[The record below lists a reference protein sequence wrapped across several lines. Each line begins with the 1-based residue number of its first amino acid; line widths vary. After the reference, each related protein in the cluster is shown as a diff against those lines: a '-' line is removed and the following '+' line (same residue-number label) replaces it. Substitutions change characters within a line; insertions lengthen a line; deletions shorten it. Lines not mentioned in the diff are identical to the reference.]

1 MTSTLDTLVQVVCQY
16 FTSLHDV
23 QGLKFSIETI
33 DNPGWAIAI
42 PVLLSDGED
51 LRERLGTPF
60 EYNGDDGEWINVCA
74 HLKETRDVRNGVTG
88 APVSIANVEA
98 VGSPRTLHMLCN
110 RVVSMIGSSANS
122 EQLERTRN
130 AHLLEEWLS
139 RRADD
144 EWEHIYRMSFEIE
157 PNVHG
162 IGLVASAEVDVYS
175 VSPEVAE
182 QTEVSVAMTHATSSI
197 VKVKMEGDPSPG
209 CKLAG
214 AGDCIRC
221 GEPQIVIPDRVH
233 IAPPPGRSRVTTRM
247 IANEPVA
254 NLPANETSECLRYG
268 DGMGLTVSGLDVPP
282 ARRGIIVRLFQASVS

>member
-88 APVSIANVEA
+88 AHVAIANVDA
-98 VGSPRTLHMLCN
+98 VGSPHTLHMLCS
-110 RVVSMIGSSANS
+110 RVVSMIGSSANG
-122 EQLERTRN
+122 EQLERTTD

-144 EWEHIYRMSFEIE
+144 EWEHFYGMSFEIE

-162 IGLVASAEVDVYS
+162 IGFVARAEVDVFS
-175 VSPEVAE
+175 LSPEVTE
-182 QTEVSVAMTHATSSI
+182 QTQVSVAMTNKTTLL
-197 VKVKMEGDPSPG
+197 VKVKLEGDPR
-209 CKLAG
+209 LLVNLL
-214 AGDCIRC
+214 
-221 GEPQIVIPDRVH
+221 EHVIAFDMENRK
-233 IAPPPGRSRVTTRM
+233 T
-247 IANEPVA
+247 
-254 NLPANETSECLRYG
+254 
-268 DGMGLTVSGLDVPP
+268 
-282 ARRGIIVRLFQASVS
+282 